1 MAKVNNS
8 IKIIPKQLT
17 KSSIFSQIANETGL
31 TKKDI
36 AAVFDSLAN
45 IIKKNLSGRKAPGIF
60 TLPGL
65 VKIKV
70 MKKAATKAR
79 KGTNPFN
86 GKAMIIKAKPATK
99 VIKVAALKRLKDM
112 I

>member
-1 MAKVNNS
+1 MTGKKDSKKTA
-8 IKIIPKQLT
+8 T
-17 KSSIFSQIANETGL
+17 KSSVYSQIANDTGL

-36 AAVFDSLAN
+36 SAVFDSLSV

-60 TLPGL
+60 TIPGL
-65 VKIKV
+65 IKIKV
-70 MKKAATKAR
+70 MQRAATKAR
-79 KGTNPFN
+79 NGTNPFN
-86 GKAMIIKAKPATK
+86 GNAMIIKAKPAKK